1 MRRFSKY
8 SLTVTGV
15 LMGLLL
21 LSGTV
26 LAAKPGGDWPFAGND
41 LQNTRYQ
48 NNPVQITTG
57 NAPKLAVQWQFPT
70 GGDVSATPALD
81 ANNAYFPD
89 SAGNLFA
96 VNRATG
102 AQVWTHKISDYTG
115 VANDYARTT
124 PAIVGNALIFGDQAG
139 KLGQPTSIMAVD
151 INTGNLLWKT
161 VADSFPF
168 SIITQSAVANG
179 QDVYVGVSTFE
190 ELFAAVNPPSQ
201 PPYVCCQFRGSVLDL
216 DAATGQIKWQTYTV
230 PPGYSGGAV
239 WGSTNAIDT
248 ARGSLYVT
256 TGNNYSLPASV
267 ITCIGGDPNNAQGCL
282 DPADHFDSIL
292 ALDLNTGAVKWAF
305 AALPSD
311 AWNVNCGLA
320 IPLPPG
326 LINPDP
332 SQCPN
337 PQGPDYDFGQGPA
350 LFKTHAPGSG
360 KPIDLVGAGQKS
372 GKYWALNAD
381 TGAVVWSTQVG
392 PGGVSGGL
400 QWGSSTDGS
409 TIWAASANSENQPW
423 TLIHNGQPTG
433 QTITG
438 GHWSAID
445 AATGKIVWQTA
456 DPNGAG
462 DPGAMSGANGVV
474 YACSSS
480 GDMYALDGKKGT
492 ILWSYPSGSTCYAG
506 AAISNGTVYWGTGYT
521 LFGPQAASKLTA
533 FSTK

>member
-139 KLGQPTSIMAVD
+139 KLGQPASIMAVD

-179 QDVYVGVSTFE
+179 QDVYVGVSSFE

>member
-26 LAAKPGGDWPFAGND
+26 LAASSGGDWSFAGAN

-48 NNPVQITTG
+48 NNPVQISLG
-57 NAPKLAVQWQFPT
+57 NASKLGVQWQFVT

-89 SAGNLFA
+89 AAGNLYA

-102 AQVWTHKISDYTG
+102 QQVWSHQIVEYTG
-115 VANDYARTT
+115 VTGDYARTT

-139 KLGQPTSIMAVD
+139 KVGQPASIIAVD
-151 INTGNLLWKT
+151 ISTGNLLWRT
-161 VADSFPF
+161 QADSSPY

-179 QDVYVGVSTFE
+179 QDVYVGVSSVE
-190 ELFAAVNPPSQ
+190 ELFAGVTAG
-201 PPYVCCQFRGSVLDL
+201 YTCCSFRGSVLNL
-216 DAATGQIKWQTYTV
+216 DAATGQIRWRTYTV
-230 PPGYSGGAV
+230 PEYYSGGAV
-239 WGSTNAIDT
+239 WGSTDAIDT

-256 TGNNYSLPASV
+256 TGNNYSV
-267 ITCIGGDPNNAQGCL
+267 
-282 DPADHFDSIL
+282 PADRADCVVANDGNPVAQQACLPNDYFDSIL
-292 ALDLNTGAVKWAF
+292 ALDLHTGAVKWAF
-305 AALPSD
+305 RALSSD
-311 AWNVNCGLA
+311 AWNVGCGLDA
-320 IPLPPG
+320 IFPG
-326 LINPDP
+326 FPVANPGA
-332 SQCPN
+332 CPN
-337 PQGPDYDFGQGPA
+337 DPGPDYDFGQGPA
-350 LFKTHAPGSG
+350 LFTTHAPGSG
-360 KPIDLVGAGQKS
+360 KPVDLVGAGQKS

-409 TIWAASANSENQPW
+409 TIWAASANSEKKDW
-423 TLIHNGQPTG
+423 TLVQNGQTTG
-433 QTITG
+433 TTITG

-445 AATGKIVWQTA
+445 AATGKILWQTA

-462 DPGAMSGANGVV
+462 DPGAVSGANGVV

-480 GDMYALDGKKGT
+480 GNMYALHGKKGT
-492 ILWSYPSGSTCYAG
+492 ILWSYPSGHTCYAG
-506 AAISNGTVYWGTGYT
+506 SAISNGTVYWGTGYS
-521 LFGPQAASKLTA
+521 LFEPQAPSTLTA
-533 FSTK
+533 FSLK